1 MTQTQGAPRIVS
13 VATALPPHHITQAEV
28 TAYLRQRW
36 AAHPHH
42 TDKLQGLHQS
52 VQVQDRYLSMP
63 AAAFMEPSTF
73 AQRNRVWLDTALE
86 LGERACRAA
95 LHQAGLK
102 PSDVDH
108 VFFVSVTGFS
118 TPSIDAR
125 LINRLGLR
133 TDVKR
138 TPIFGL
144 GCVAG
149 AAGVARCSDYLRAFP
164 DQTCVLLSVELC
176 SLTLQPDDLSV
187 ANLIATGLFGDGAAA
202 VVLRGANTTNAGI
215 GVPTSRSVF
224 YRDSERVMGWD
235 VVDSGFKIVLS
246 AKVLALVRENI
257 RSDVDTFLQQ
267 HALDRRDI
275 HHWVVHTGGP
285 KVLEAFAESLELPT
299 ESLIRSWNSLRQVGN
314 LSSASV
320 LFVLREFVER
330 TDIKPGEYGV
340 LLAMGPG
347 FCSEL
352 VLLKW

>member
-1 MTQTQGAPRIVS
+1 MKPLPGAPRIVS
-13 VATALPPHHITQAEV
+13 VGTGLPPHHITQAEV
-28 TAYLRQRW
+28 TEFLRQRW

-42 TDKLQGLHQS
+42 TGKLEGLHSS
-52 VQVQDRYLSMP
+52 VQVQDRYLSLP
-63 AAAFMEPSTF
+63 AAGFMDLTSF
-73 AQRNRVWLDTALE
+73 AQRNRVWLDTALT
-86 LGERACRAA
+86 LGEKVCRDA
-95 LHQAGLK
+95 LSQAGLL

-108 VFFVSVTGFS
+108 LFFVSVTGIA

-125 LINRLGLR
+125 LVNRLGLR

-164 DQTCVLLSVELC
+164 EQTCMLLSVELC

-187 ANLIATGLFGDGAAA
+187 ANLIATGLFGDGSAA
-202 VVLRGANTTNAGI
+202 VVLRGAATDSGGI
-215 GVPTSRSVF
+215 GVPATRSVF
-224 YRDSERVMGWD
+224 YRDTERVMGWD
-235 VVDSGFKIVLS
+235 MVDSGFKIVLS
-246 AKVLALVRENI
+246 AMVPAMVRDNI
-257 RSDVDTFLQQ
+257 RRDVDEFLQQ
-267 HALDRRDI
+267 FGLGRRDI
-275 HHWVVHTGGP
+275 RHWVVHTGGP
-285 KVLEAFAESLELPT
+285 KVLEAFAEALELPA
-299 ESLIRSWNSLRQVGN
+299 EALARSWNSLRQVGN

-320 LFVLREFVER
+320 LFVLREFVQM
-330 TDIKPGEYGV
+330 TDVKPGEYGV